1 MLHESMRYAQ
11 EIVVI
16 QHDKRGHAVAAAA
29 NISDTLVAEE
39 EEDDFTEEEL
49 KAVNTIC
56 FRQGKPPFK
65 PNFCHFNGK
74 GNDNNGKSKTI
85 VCRFCKKPGHV
96 QKDCHACLRANTLMV
111 DANGKLYE
119 KKVFAAAA
127 TNGSQV
133 NAITSDASA
142 KSHTIG
148 SIVAGTMNALN
159 W

>member
-1 MLHESMRYAQ
+1 
-11 EIVVI
+11 
-16 QHDKRGHAVAAAA
+16 
-29 NISDTLVAEE
+29 
-39 EEDDFTEEEL
+39 
-49 KAVNTIC
+49 
-56 FRQGKPPFK
+56 
-65 PNFCHFNGK
+65 
-74 GNDNNGKSKTI
+74 
-85 VCRFCKKPGHV
+85 
-96 QKDCHACLRANTLMV
+96 MV